1 VFPLIGIG
9 LIAFLILKI
18 RKKFI
23 WIRGILFIILYLYV
37 GGYGAFICEINA
49 SRIKKVQF
57 YEDKQVI
64 AVMDGITYSWDH
76 KSVTYNS
83 TDLEYVESTKDVAIS
98 VGGETKRYDVYKD
111 GNSSNIYIEI
121 YSGGTG
127 IYLKLSPEK

>member
-1 VFPLIGIG
+1 
-9 LIAFLILKI
+9 
-18 RKKFI
+18 
-23 WIRGILFIILYLYV
+23 
-37 GGYGAFICEINA
+37 
-49 SRIKKVQF
+49 
-57 YEDKQVI
+57 
-64 AVMDGITYSWDH
+64 MDGITYSWDH